1 MGELLIYSDLNK
13 NVFGERTKRDTE
25 SVQQEVNE
33 LIAQALT
40 ELIEQVIIL
49 YIKEKETDNFY
60 MNQVCKKLAKGKSF
74 SQIADDCE
82 LTEEETLPFYSV
94 AQRYAP
100 DYNVD
105 QIFTEYWTQKYPDI
119 SKLEDIINIASD
131 E

>member
-1 MGELLIYSDLNK
+1 MISVYHGTIYLASYLINTVL
-13 NVFGERTKRDTE
+13 
-25 SVQQEVNE
+25 
-33 LIAQALT
+33 
-40 ELIEQVIIL
+40 
-49 YIKEKETDNFY
+49 
-60 MNQVCKKLAKGKSF
+60 VCKKLAKGKSF

-119 SKLEDIINIASD
+119 SKLEDIINIGI
-131 E
+131 